1 MAQYASQNDTNCFYL
16 EAMLTLIPSQILF
29 KTSHKQELS
38 PIMLPF
44 SYCIN
49 PTLLIGRKFHHHG
62 VESNKESADFQGE
75 LRESIQILF
84 QFII

>member
-1 MAQYASQNDTNCFYL
+1 MHDKMTQIVLSRSNVNPNSKSDT
-16 EAMLTLIPSQILF
+16 F

-75 LRESIQILF
+75 VRESIQILF